1 MLIMKTVLAK
11 ILIAYDIS
19 PAIPVHKPVVAAEA
33 VAKPANG
40 IRIRLD
46 TL

>member
-11 ILIAYDIS
+11 ILMAYEVFPTT
-19 PAIPVHKPVVAAEA
+19 PAHKPVVAAEA

-40 IRIRLD
+40 ILIKLKE
-46 TL
+46 L